1 MNIPES
7 VKIQTSAVRKSKL
20 GAVDGKDMKN
30 AKQGCNQLKNK
41 LLMQQ
46 VVKLETTLSSYQC
59 D

>member
-1 MNIPES
+1 MLP